1 MILAVL
7 ADRAGA
13 ADCLTAAREAALAL
27 PGAVM
32 TALHVSP
39 DPETTII
46 PSEEILTPRQ
56 REELRL
62 AAESEAAALHALFSD
77 WRARQAPGVEAAWRD
92 VTGDVPREVARIG
105 RDAALLVMAA
115 PGPHARGRAQEAF
128 HAALFDSGR
137 PLLRVPRGAP
147 ARPPRRIAIGWK
159 DSEVCRRAIATA
171 TPWLRRAE
179 QVHVLHA
186 VARDRAELDRADRLL
201 TGIGIVARL
210 HALDAATAPVGTQ
223 LLAAAAAQDADWL
236 VIGAYRRPPVT
247 EWLLGGVTR
256 VMLRDA
262 RLPVFLEH

>member
-1 MILAVL
+1 VL

-27 PGAVM
+27 PGA
-32 TALHVSP
+32 TLAALHVRP

-56 REELRL
+56 REQLRL

-92 VTGDVPREVARIG
+92 VAGDVPREVARIG

-115 PGPHARGRAQEAF
+115 PGPHAKGRAAEAF
-128 HAALFDSGR
+128 RAALFDTHR
-137 PLLRVPRGAP
+137 PLLRIAPGAP
-147 ARPPRRIAIGWK
+147 VRPPRRIAIGWK
-159 DSEVCRRAIATA
+159 DSEVCRRAIAAA

-179 QVHVLHA
+179 RVDVLHA
-186 VARDRAELDRADRLL
+186 VARDAAELAAADRLL

-210 HALDAATAPVGTQ
+210 HPLDPGPTPVGAQ
-223 LLAAAAAQDADWL
+223 LLAEAAALDADWL
-236 VIGAYRRPPVT
+236 LIGAYRHPPLA

-256 VMLRDA
+256 LVLQVA
-262 RLPVFLEH
+262 RLPVLLMH